1 MRERAG
7 ARRIREQAST
17 SLLTRGDDYRELD
30 LLQETRAQLGL
41 APPVSLSAGDLS
53 ARLRRARYRRV
64 QIQEVRLPVVHD
76 SVASYLAYRQAFG
89 VVRHLLVPDPDDLLR
104 ALTDRAES
112 YTDDEGRVVLDWQLL
127 VMSARA

>member
-1 MRERAG
+1 MTG
-7 ARRIREQAST
+7 ATTRVRHGGT
-17 SLLTRGDDYRELD
+17 TRGQVMRARVEPAGR

-41 APPVSLSAGDLS
+41 APRVSLSAGDLS

-76 SVASYLAYRQAFG
+76 SVASHLAYRQAFG
-89 VVRHLLVPDPDDLLR
+89 VVRDLLVPDPDDLLS
-104 ALTDRAES
+104 ALTARAES
-112 YTDDEGRVVLDWQLL
+112 YTDGEGRVVFDWQLL